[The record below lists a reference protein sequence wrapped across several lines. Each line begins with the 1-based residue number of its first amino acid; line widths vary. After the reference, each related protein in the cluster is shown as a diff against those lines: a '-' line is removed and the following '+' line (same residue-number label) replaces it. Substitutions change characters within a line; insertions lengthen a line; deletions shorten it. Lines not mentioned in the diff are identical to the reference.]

1 MAEKSQSRRTS
12 RTKKAICDAFA
23 ELMYEKELSKITV
36 QELADRADVGRGTWD
51 VQRSISITAI
61 SMMFMKRWKALF

>member
-36 QELADRADVGRGTWD
+36 QELADRADVGRGTCN
-51 VQRSISITAI
+51 V
-61 SMMFMKRWKALF
+61 L